1 MPIDKTNL
9 GTGEKMSTRIAD
21 KEGEEIGARE
31 MRVYIMSEWAEVM
44 GVEAR
49 VDCRC
54 MFGERRWYFPT
65 TAWLLDLTLSH
76 FS

>member
-9 GTGEKMSTRIAD
+9 GMGEKMSARIAD

-44 GVEAR
+44 GVEA
-49 VDCRC
+49 
-54 MFGERRWYFPT
+54 
-65 TAWLLDLTLSH
+65 
-76 FS
+76 